1 MPSQTNPRSSWK
13 VGIVNNQKD
22 ILSQESIRNKEI
34 DRMEV
39 SDVIDNKVMQQ
50 ILLKR
55 RPLLSSLSMLI
66 QAWKAPMLGG
76 FC

>member
-1 MPSQTNPRSSWK
+1 M
-13 VGIVNNQKD
+13 VAVNIQKK
-22 ILSQESIRNKEI
+22 ILPQEKAFETEI

-50 ILLKR
+50 MRPKR
-55 RPLLSSLSMLI
+55 RPLFSLSSMLI
-66 QAWKAPMLGG
+66 QAWKAPILGG